1 MMEHIRSNQ
10 PISEAV
16 CRLSGQ
22 KMRNFSGFI
31 VFLKKKKKRFYKSN
45 PATTNNNIKGIHSR
59 HLRLGH
65 LRHCSEDIEDIS

>member
-45 PATTNNNIKGIHSR
+45 PATTNNNIKSIHSR

-65 LRHCSEDIEDIS
+65 LRYSSEDIEDIS